1 MEDRAQQL
9 KRFEEDWATAE
20 LSGDTAVLESVLA
33 DDFVGVGPRGFM
45 LSKEDWLERH
55 GSGKLRYESFRLEET
70 QARLYGDAAIIT
82 ARQIAKG
89 KYEEYELEG
98 QFRATLVLVERE
110 ERWLLAG
117 IHLSPIME
125 PPSS

>member
-9 KRFEEDWATAE
+9 ERFEEDWATAE
-20 LSGDTAVLESVLA
+20 LSGDTAFMEKALSDE
-33 DDFVGVGPRGFM
+33 FVGVGPRGFM
-45 LSKEDWLERH
+45 LNKEDWLERH
-55 GSGKLRYESFRLEET
+55 ASGKLRYESFRLEEAE
-70 QARLYGDAAIIT
+70 ARLYGDTAIIT
-82 ARQIAKG
+82 ARQTSKG

-98 QFRATLVLVERE
+98 QFRATLILVERN

-117 IHLSPIME
+117 IHLSPIMG